1 MLLLGLS
8 SCISMLESPP
18 SVPTA
23 ADDVGPKPVNAA
35 AIALQYANSHYAP
48 ALTADEMVVSE
59 PVQIIYHDLL
69 LGRKVGWQVISGP
82 ENERFTRYMEL
93 QYTRFI
99 IHDGDLIS
107 VVSQD
112 YPFHT
117 PR

>member
-1 MLLLGLS
+1 MMLLALPG
-8 SCISMLESPP
+8 CISMLEPP
-18 SVPTA
+18 PAVPTA
-23 ADDVGPKPVNAA
+23 SDDVGPKPVHAE
-35 AIALQYANSHYAP
+35 AIALQYANRHYAP

-59 PVQIIYHDLL
+59 PVPIVYHDLL

-99 IHDGDLIS
+99 IHNGDLIS

-112 YPFHT
+112 FPFKA
-117 PR
+117 PQ